1 MIGRSTLDVGFQHAQ
16 NGVHTASALPALADY
31 RGLFNHRLCQAPLY
45 KFQEVCGTWY
55 TSYVNIGIMI
65 MLLGCSPFRDPELP
79 PAGRGADLVS
89 KLTRFCVEAELRD
102 VAVSSSSA
110 LQQVLSLDNKCLGER
125 EGSLTTSHLQTEAAV
140 GWYSLG

>member
-1 MIGRSTLDVGFQHAQ
+1 MIGHSTLNVGFQHAQ

-55 TSYVNIGIMI
+55 TSYVNTGI

-79 PAGRGADLVS
+79 PVGRGADLVS
-89 KLTRFCVEAELRD
+89 KSTRFRLEAEQLFRT
-102 VAVSSSSA
+102 SA
-110 LQQVLSLDNKCLGER
+110 SLLIGQQVSWRTRRESYNKSPPNRGCCGLVFSR
-125 EGSLTTSHLQTEAAV
+125 VVLQIGTR
-140 GWYSLG
+140 